1 MKRRDFLLAAGAAA
15 GSALIRPS
23 SLFAAPASAAGGKK
37 RLALIGTGVRGI
49 SFWGKTLIQNYSGQ
63 LEFVGLC
70 DNNPGRVAYAK
81 QYMEADCPTF
91 TNFTEMMD
99 KTRPDLLIVTTVDA
113 THDEYIVKGLQ
124 MGADVITEKPMTTDE
139 VKCRKILRAEK
150 QTGRK
155 LHVGFNYRYGA
166 HFTKIKELLASDRL
180 GRITSVDFHWY
191 LNTDHGASYFRRW
204 HGIRKCSGTLLVH
217 KATHHFDLL
226 NWWIDSD
233 PIEVHA
239 FGSLDYYGKN
249 NPYRHTHCRTC
260 PHKSTC
266 KFYWDITRNKH
277 LMNLYVANEK
287 YDGYLR
293 DACLFRKEVD
303 IFDKMAVQIKYANG
317 VQVCYSLTTYS
328 PFEGWS
334 IAFNGFG
341 GRLDTWDGTPWEK
354 GREAVDQAALH
365 EMEMKQDLK
374 EDHSRYNEIL
384 ISQNFGSR
392 EQIKVPKVYGGHGGG
407 DAVLHR
413 RLFVAPDAPDPLHHA
428 AGSRD
433 GAMSILIGI
442 AARKSIDTGKPVKIA
457 NLTDLVPQA
466 KRVIAT

>member
-23 SLFAAPASAAGGKK
+23 SLFAAPAAPAGGKK
-37 RLALIGTGVRGI
+37 RLALVGTGVRGI
-49 SFWGKTLIQNYSGQ
+49 SFWGRSLVENYGDR

-70 DNNPGRVAYAK
+70 DINPGRAAYAK
-81 QYMEADCPTF
+81 EYMGVDCPTF
-91 TNFTEMMD
+91 TNFEEMMD
-99 KTRPDLLIVTTVDA
+99 KTKPDMLIVTTVDA
-113 THDEYIVKGLQ
+113 THHEFIVKGLER
-124 MGADVITEKPMTTDE
+124 GAEVITEKPMTTDE

-150 QTGRK
+150 RTGGK

-166 HFTKIKELLASDRL
+166 HFTKMKELLTTGRL
-180 GRITSVDFHWY
+180 GKMTSVDFHWY

-204 HGIRKCSGTLLVH
+204 HALRRCSGTLLLH

-239 FGSLDYYGKN
+239 YGALDHYGRN
-249 NPYRHTHCRTC
+249 NPFRHTHCRTC
-260 PHKSTC
+260 PHKDKC
-266 KFYWDITRNKH
+266 NFYWDITKDKH

-287 YDGYLR
+287 YDGYIR
-293 DACLFRKEVD
+293 DACLFRNEID

-317 VQVCYSLTTYS
+317 VQVSYSLTTYS

-334 IAFNGFG
+334 IAFNGFN
-341 GRLDTWDGTPWEK
+341 GRMDTWDGTPWEK
-354 GREAVDQAALH
+354 GREAIDQAALH

-374 EDHSRYNEIL
+374 EERSEFNEIL
-384 ISQNFGSR
+384 ISQNFGKT
-392 EQIKVPKVYGGHGGG
+392 EQIKVPKIYGGHGGG

-413 RLFVAPDAPDPLHHA
+413 RLFVAPDAPDPLGHA

-457 NLTDLVPQA
+457 DLTDLVPQA
-466 KRVIAT
+466 KRVVST

>member
-317 VQVCYSLTTYS
+317 VQVS
-328 PFEGWS
+328 
-334 IAFNGFG
+334 
-341 GRLDTWDGTPWEK
+341 
-354 GREAVDQAALH
+354 
-365 EMEMKQDLK
+365 
-374 EDHSRYNEIL
+374 
-384 ISQNFGSR
+384 
-392 EQIKVPKVYGGHGGG
+392 
-407 DAVLHR
+407 
-413 RLFVAPDAPDPLHHA
+413 
-428 AGSRD
+428 
-433 GAMSILIGI
+433 
-442 AARKSIDTGKPVKIA
+442 
-457 NLTDLVPQA
+457 
-466 KRVIAT
+466 